1 MEQQEIQR
9 NILITGGADFI
20 DSCLVWPLLAAEPE
34 CRIWSVKAKL
44 KHHDQW
50 SREEFWISGQGS

>member
-1 MEQQEIQR
+1 MQR
-9 NILITGGADFI
+9 NILISGGADFI